1 MARTVLFGFASMTQ
15 LSPRVTGRKS
25 GQTGIPS
32 NLPLLVDVREA
43 RRMLG
48 DMSKNKFWEE
58 ARLGKFELVGSDRK
72 RFVVVASLKRYVD
85 RLPRRQSTL
94 EANTTA

>member
-1 MARTVLFGFASMTQ
+1 MTIH
-15 LSPRVTGRKS
+15 PGITGHIS
-25 GQTGIPS
+25 GHTETPS
-32 NLPLLVDVREA
+32 NPPLLVDVREA
-43 RRMLG
+43 RRLLG
-48 DMSKNKFWEE
+48 DMSKNRFWEL
-58 ARLGKFELVGSDRK
+58 ARSGAFEIVGSTRK

>member
-1 MARTVLFGFASMTQ
+1 MTELFPG
-15 LSPRVTGRKS
+15 VTGRK
-25 GQTGIPS
+25 GQIEPPS

-58 ARLGKFELVGSDRK
+58 ARAGKFELVGSERK
-72 RFVVVASLKRYVD
+72 RFVVVASITRYVD
-85 RLPRRQSTL
+85 RLPRRQPTP
-94 EANTTA
+94 EINTAA

>member
-1 MARTVLFGFASMTQ
+1 MTE
-15 LSPRVTGRKS
+15 LCPGVTGRKS
-25 GQTGIPS
+25 GQTEIPS

-48 DMSKNKFWEE
+48 DMSKNRFWEL
-58 ARLGKFELVGSDRK
+58 ARSGAFELVGSERK
-72 RFVVVASLKRYVD
+72 RFVVVASLTAYVA